1 MVAPSSL
8 PGESDPLFRP
18 AHNGAT
24 FLSGS
29 QVFRIGAKPTI
40 GLSCLYFARE
50 NTEL

>member
-24 FLSGS
+24 FCLDRKL
-29 QVFRIGAKPTI
+29 FRIGAKPTI